1 MFCLNLYNKPIIY
14 QMKTIRYLAAC
25 LLLLTGILHF
35 LPIIKTPSDPTAI
48 ATLVGGIIYLTIG
61 VLLIMKIKFA
71 PLLGFFLPLL
81 GLSLGFIVTG
91 IKNWDLLLSIMF
103 AIDAIVAI
111 CCLLL
116 LLNKKKE

>member
-1 MFCLNLYNKPIIY
+1 
-14 QMKTIRYLAAC
+14 MKTIRYFAGC
-25 LLLLTGILHF
+25 LLLLTGVLHF

-48 ATLVGGIIYLTIG
+48 PTLVGGIIYLTIG

-71 PLLGFFLPLL
+71 PYLGFFLPLL
-81 GLSLGFIVTG
+81 GLALGFIITG
-91 IKNWDLLLSIMF
+91 IKNWDFLLSIMF
-103 AIDAIVAI
+103 AIDAVVAI